1 MGEEGGF
8 GALIIALVD
17 MGRKKEVVNMRESN
31 TKRPPVYGTGRLE
44 GYDSVYAF
52 GQGENNKI
60 FGCVSRDEF
69 LVYDPMRIKQFVVC
83 IWKNSKMV
91 ITKFLDAFL
100 ND

>member
-31 TKRPPVYGTGRLE
+31 TKRPPVYGTGKLE
-44 GYDSVYAF
+44 GYDSVYAL

-69 LVYDPMRIKQFVVC
+69 LVYDPMRIKQFIVC
-83 IWKNSKMV
+83 IWKECATIQRK
-91 ITKFLDAFL
+91 
-100 ND
+100 